1 MNNTYRQPDWAD
13 GQITRMSGLVEDTC
27 KHGVGHPNQDW
38 LEHHPDKPH
47 LSTHGC
53 DGCCAGDTMK
63 NGDSSSGDNLLMG
76 TLHFYDRVDMN
87 IAAKS
92 MDWALSMWGLNN
104 ELRGKVKYGEES
116 EDYIN
121 GVQWARNQLHEQLEE
136 HGVSLEDIV

>member
-1 MNNTYRQPDWAD
+1 MQSNNSSYQEIGDEIGVHRETIGRWIRQYNN
-13 GQITRMSGLVEDTC
+13 G
-27 KHGVGHPNQDW
+27 
-38 LEHHPDKPH
+38 
-47 LSTHGC
+47 
-53 DGCCAGDTMK
+53 DGCCAGNTMK